1 MDYLFF
7 TYNVLIIYLKFYNGL
22 VRMSLVPKNLN
33 QKTVRELSFILI
45 IKIILLMI
53 IKNIWFDA
61 PTIPKD
67 FDNQVAERIAG
78 NPSQIK
84 ETR

>member
-1 MDYLFF
+1 
-7 TYNVLIIYLKFYNGL
+7 
-22 VRMSLVPKNLN
+22 MSLVPKNLN
-33 QKTVRELSFILI
+33 KRVVREITAILI
-45 IKIILLMI
+45 IKVILLMI

-61 PTIPKD
+61 PTIPKN

-78 NPSQIK
+78 NPSQIQ

>member
-1 MDYLFF
+1 MA
-7 TYNVLIIYLKFYNGL
+7 
-22 VRMSLVPKNLN
+22 
-33 QKTVRELSFILI
+33 ILI
-45 IKIILLMI
+45 IKVIILMV

-61 PTIPKD
+61 PTIPKN

-78 NPSQIK
+78 NPSPIK

>member
-1 MDYLFF
+1 MS
-7 TYNVLIIYLKFYNGL
+7 LKF
-22 VRMSLVPKNLN
+22 KDLN
-33 QKTVRELSFILI
+33 RRVVREITAILI
-45 IKIILLMI
+45 IKVIILMI

-61 PTIPKD
+61 PTIPKN

-78 NPSQIK
+78 SPSQIK

>member
-1 MDYLFF
+1 
-7 TYNVLIIYLKFYNGL
+7 
-22 VRMSLVPKNLN
+22 MSLVPDNLN
-33 QKTVRELSFILI
+33 KRVSREIAIILI
-45 IKIILLMI
+45 IKVVILLI

-61 PTIPKD
+61 PTIPKN

-78 NPSQIK
+78 STSPIK

>member
-1 MDYLFF
+1 MSSKPKDI
-7 TYNVLIIYLKFYNGL
+7 NQKL
-22 VRMSLVPKNLN
+22 VREI
-33 QKTVRELSFILI
+33 TIILI
-45 IKIILLMI
+45 VKIILLLI

-61 PTIPKD
+61 PTIPKN

-78 NPSQIK
+78 SPSQTQ

>member
-1 MDYLFF
+1 
-7 TYNVLIIYLKFYNGL
+7 
-22 VRMSLVPKNLN
+22 MSLVSKNLN
-33 QKTVRELSFILI
+33 QKTVREITAILI
-45 IKIILLMI
+45 IKIILLLV
-53 IKNIWFDA
+53 IKNIWFDV

-67 FDNQVAERIAG
+67 FDTQVAERIAG

>member
-1 MDYLFF
+1 MS
-7 TYNVLIIYLKFYNGL
+7 LKFENMNRRL
-22 VRMSLVPKNLN
+22 VK
-33 QKTVRELSFILI
+33 EIAIILI
-45 IKIILLMI
+45 IKIAILMT
-53 IKNIWFDA
+53 IKHIWFDA

-78 NPSQIK
+78 NPSKTK

>member
-1 MDYLFF
+1 MILNTKDS
-7 TYNVLIIYLKFYNGL
+7 N
-22 VRMSLVPKNLN
+22 KNLI
-33 QKTVRELSFILI
+33 KEITFILI
-45 IKIILLMI
+45 IKVILLLT

-61 PTIPKD
+61 PTIPQN

-78 NPSQIK
+78 SSSSIK

>member
-1 MDYLFF
+1 MNMSSQDQ
-7 TYNVLIIYLKFYNGL
+7 NRRLI
-22 VRMSLVPKNLN
+22 
-33 QKTVRELSFILI
+33 REITIILI
-45 IKIILLMI
+45 IKVVLLLV

-67 FDNQVAERIAG
+67 FNNEVAERIAG
-78 NPSQIK
+78 DMSNNQ

>member
-1 MDYLFF
+1 
-7 TYNVLIIYLKFYNGL
+7 
-22 VRMSLVPKNLN
+22 MSLIPIDSNRRIVKEI
-33 QKTVRELSFILI
+33 TAILI
-45 IKIILLMI
+45 IKVVILLC

-61 PTIPKD
+61 PTIPKN

-78 NPSQIK
+78 SPSQIK

>member
-1 MDYLFF
+1 MSLKHR
-7 TYNVLIIYLKFYNGL
+7 LIT
-22 VRMSLVPKNLN
+22 MSLVPKDINRRSVIEI
-33 QKTVRELSFILI
+33 TAILI
-45 IKIILLMI
+45 IKVAILLT
-53 IKNIWFDA
+53 IKHIWFDA

-78 NPSQIK
+78 SPSQIK

>member
-1 MDYLFF
+1 MS
-7 TYNVLIIYLKFYNGL
+7 LKSPDSNRQL
-22 VRMSLVPKNLN
+22 VREI
-33 QKTVRELSFILI
+33 TIILI
-45 IKIILLMI
+45 IKIVLLMT
-53 IKNIWFDA
+53 IKHIWFDA

-78 NPSQIK
+78 SPSLIK

>member
-1 MDYLFF
+1 
-7 TYNVLIIYLKFYNGL
+7 
-22 VRMSLVPKNLN
+22 MSLVPKNLN
-33 QKTVRELSFILI
+33 KRVTREIAIILI
-45 IKIILLMI
+45 IKVAILLV

-61 PTIPKD
+61 PTIPKN

-78 NPSQIK
+78 STSQSK

>member
-1 MDYLFF
+1 MS
-7 TYNVLIIYLKFYNGL
+7 LKSPNANRQL
-22 VRMSLVPKNLN
+22 VREI
-33 QKTVRELSFILI
+33 TIILI
-45 IKIILLMI
+45 IKIVLLMT
-53 IKNIWFDA
+53 IKHIWFDA

-78 NPSQIK
+78 SPSPIK